1 MAEHDL
7 MPAAITRPRPA
18 PIRFGDC
25 HLSIEAVVAIARRQ
39 ATVALNGNE
48 AWRDRIERGARFL
61 QEQLAQGATVYGVNT
76 GYGDAC
82 EISVPPAL
90 VQALPLQLTRYHGC
104 GMGRYLAPSE
114 TLAVIAAR
122 LNSLAHG
129 YSGVR
134 YTLLQRLAD
143 LINHDILPRIPAEGS
158 VAPAATSHR
167 CPMSP
172 RRWWA
177 SATSCSMARCGQPAM
192 YGGRWG
198 IPLSSWRPRRDWR

>member
-39 ATVALNGNE
+39 ATVALNGDE

-158 VAPAATSHR
+158 VGASGDLTPLSYVAAALVGERDVLFDGKVRAASDVWRALGH
-167 CPMSP
+167 SP
-172 RRWWA
+172 
-177 SATSCSMARCGQPAM
+177 
-192 YGGRWG
+192 
-198 IPLSSWRPRRDWR
+198 SSWRPRRGWR